1 MDQRLQHIIQKQS
14 HPFFCNLVKKKPEN
28 LQLKNDHF
36 MTLSSHYFTKIFQKT
51 EANGHFE
58 ALNGSESQ
66 LDQKLMDQVLWVRIW
81 IVKNIDFH
89 DWGKLIFITIF
100 IVLSPN
106 VHCVHESSS
115 LGFLRYLYLFAYS
128 KLSQYIFST
137 WVTKR
142 ARSKILTC
150 CRSFP
155 VFDVL
160 HVCPSLTGCTKQN
173 FF

>member
-1 MDQRLQHIIQKQS
+1 MYYGMEPKLW
-14 HPFFCNLVKKKPEN
+14 
-28 LQLKNDHF
+28 
-36 MTLSSHYFTKIFQKT
+36 KI
-51 EANGHFE
+51 
-58 ALNGSESQ
+58 
-66 LDQKLMDQVLWVRIW
+66 
-81 IVKNIDFH
+81 IDFH

-100 IVLSPN
+100 IVLSPY
-106 VHCVHESSS
+106 VHTYLVVSSS

-142 ARSKILTC
+142 VRSKILTC

-160 HVCPSLTGCTKQN
+160 HVCPSLTGCQKQKKNTKHYSFRFSVRQLFKQHFGVQQDFTRYVQIVLKKYQWLVN
-173 FF
+173 